1 MYRIVGGVKIWQIAN
16 FLWLVNFNLTNWW
29 PFFIE
34 YENSKGKW
42 LVQFWRMVKKSSNRP
57 ELTPSKITH
66 YIYCTTHCVTY
77 DVDFEGSGSER
88 LQNDSKLNDS
98 FSQVMHLSVL
108 LT

>member
-1 MYRIVGGVKIWQIAN
+1 MTMDYSPWSKGKI
-16 FLWLVNFNLTNWW
+16 W
-29 PFFIE
+29 PFFKVAV
-34 YENSKGKW
+34 SPK
-42 LVQFWRMVKKSSNRP
+42 LVKKLPNWP
-57 ELTPSKITH
+57 KLTPSKITH
-66 YIYCTTHCVTY
+66 YIHCTTHCVTY